1 MELEVFGENMSM
13 EFEVVAYVKTIMN
26 NKDDLCVVCQ
36 VEDPEGECWD
46 RYQLKCGHIFHSRCI
61 RRWCGKKDTINCP
74 LCGDIA
80 EVKENRY
87 CEDCDYTQYCMKQR
101 SAVRMKAKKRMTPKG
116 VGPVGPSNAGS
127 NIDKP

>member
-13 EFEVVAYVKTIMN
+13 EFEVVAYVKTITN
-26 NKDDLCVVCQ
+26 NKDDLCIVCQ
-36 VEDPEGECWD
+36 VEDPDGECWD

-80 EVKENRY
+80 EVKETDIVTTVKCGVIVY
-87 CEDCDYTQYCMKQR
+87 SK
-101 SAVRMKAKKRMTPKG
+101 MTTHST
-116 VGPVGPSNAGS
+116 V
-127 NIDKP
+127 

>member
-1 MELEVFGENMSM
+1 MELDVCGENMSM
-13 EFEVVAYVKTIMN
+13 ELEVVAYVKTIMN

-87 CEDCDYTQYCMKQR
+87 CDDCKVWGHSIFKDDYTQYCMKQ
-101 SAVRMKAKKRMTPKG
+101 KK
-116 VGPVGPSNAGS
+116 
-127 NIDKP
+127 KPRRRKSQSKV